1 MCARINSMN
10 SQSEVCPVGK
20 LLIARHAESEWNALG
35 KWTGTTDVHLSDK
48 GFKEATALGNALRK
62 LDVRLDVAYCSEQV
76 RTRET
81 LQGMLVASEQGGVP
95 IFASKAI
102 NERDYGDYT
111 GKNKWEMKE
120 LIGETAFN
128 ELRRGWDVPVE
139 GGETLKM
146 VYERVLPF
154 YKETILPQLLDGKN
168 VLIVGHGNSIRALM
182 KYIESTSDEDVS
194 NLEMLFG
201 HIVIYDVSP
210 AGLALHTSRVTI
222 EATS

>member
-1 MCARINSMN
+1 MN

>member
-1 MCARINSMN
+1 MI
-10 SQSEVCPVGK
+10 SQSEVRPVGK

-48 GFKEATALGNALRK
+48 GFKEATALGNALRS
-62 LDVRLDVAYCSEQV
+62 LNIHLDVAYCSEQV

-111 GKNKWEMKE
+111 GKNKWEIKE

-146 VYERVLPF
+146 VYQRVLPF
-154 YKETILPQLLDGKN
+154 YTEIILPQLLEGKN
-168 VLIVGHGNSIRALM
+168 ILMIGHGNSIRALM
-182 KYIESTSDEDVS
+182 KYIESISDEDIS

-201 HIVIYDVSP
+201 QIVVYDVSP
-210 AGLALHTSRVTI
+210 TGRALHTSKVAIDTV
-222 EATS
+222 